1 MRHLYAH
8 NRTGTERYHA
18 CCLQGRGKIGEWG
31 EYEQHI
37 SGDIVQAAR
46 QYWYATADK
55 DWLEEIGFPLAKGVA
70 EFYAKR
76 VTPRAYTVT
85 TQGSAP
91 VYDMND
97 VMGPDEYAFPV
108 NNSAYTNAA
117 AAIALNFATE
127 AAGVLGKPA
136 DPSWATVAEGLALKI
151 SDHIPLHPELKGG
164 YHPECTSRLCRRSA
178 WFLRHPFR
186 GTDQN
191 GAHVV
196 VCHTDDGFP
205 KNPKAPRV
213 KQADTILL
221 SYPLGFNMSATLLS
235 NDLTVY
241 DPITDPEGPA
251 MTWSMFAVGWINAGD
266 FNRSAGHFQRGYAP
280 VHPPFNVWTESPNGG
295 GTVNF
300 ITG

>member
-18 CCLQGRGKIGEWG
+18 CCLQGGGKIGEWG

-151 SDHIPLHPELKGG
+151 SDDIPLHPELKGG
-164 YHPECTSRLCRRSA
+164 YHPECTSRLCRRSLPCFSGIHCVVLTRMA
-178 WFLRHPFR
+178 RTLWF
-186 GTDQN
+186 
-191 GAHVV
+191 A
-196 VCHTDDGFP
+196 
-205 KNPKAPRV
+205 
-213 KQADTILL
+213 KQMMA
-221 SYPLGFNMSATLLS
+221 
-235 NDLTVY
+235 
-241 DPITDPEGPA
+241 
-251 MTWSMFAVGWINAGD
+251 
-266 FNRSAGHFQRGYAP
+266 FQRILRRPELSKRTQFYSAI
-280 VHPPFNVWTESPNGG
+280 HSAST
-295 GTVNF
+295 
-300 ITG
+300 